1 MQINYVKILLPA
13 FFYCLF
19 GWCISTPVQAQRVVA
34 IFDFDGESCGD
45 YDDANEDVMLFR
57 DVFGHE
63 EDGGW
68 ERFTYDEID
77 SAAEFLE
84 GTCLLYIEGLCD
96 TTTFQNFYDT
106 YRDNIENYVELGGKL
121 QVNTVTAERYY
132 IGFDS
137 IYISKHASGV
147 SYVYTKY
154 QSIVRAPFY
163 VNLEKEFSAT
173 DYHDFAWS
181 SVTGFGFDTLTLDT
195 TLHSLGGIPFDDR
208 VTLGLKYWSQGQ
220 VIISAFFIHEDWE
233 DLRLDYRN
241 LRRNILYYLSGCV
254 RGTQNAGIYH
264 LLSPTPECNLTNAE
278 ELRVMVYNYG
288 YDTIYN
294 IEACYRIEGGTTTCE
309 LFPITLPP
317 QGFDTL
323 VFTTPAD
330 LSLCGYNTIEAWTHI
345 PGDSDLSN
353 DTLSWEL
360 RNICALITD
369 SGIPDTVCI
378 TAPVIQAHPQA
389 GQGTWSGV
397 GIVDEELGLFDP
409 ALVGDDNYTVITYTY
424 NMPIDYNMYPI
435 DFEMPELEDPNYL
448 EMEDLDIEEVAFGFR
463 FQYFNQQ
470 FENGYLS
477 SDGFINLN
485 DTVYDSSPATNEY
498 PNMVA
503 FCGSNLMPNIS
514 GETKIETQGDAP
526 NRRFIIHFDDV
537 YTWLVPGQTMNVAA
551 ILYEQDGTIE
561 FQVDKIPA
569 LLSPGLAFWMYI
581 NNEDYTLAYNTAGT
595 NDLSFN
601 KWSDGANDTAFR
613 FEPILCSRTI
623 TDTIFVTG
631 NVSVPVL
638 GNDTTFC
645 PGGELTIG
653 TNYPG
658 TGHLWNTGDTT
669 SHITITEGGTYTLQ
683 LHYGPGDC
691 WLYDTITVTAEEQDL
706 YEDVLGTDTTL
717 CSGDSLT
724 IELPEGYL
732 SYAWGSGT
740 TDSSLVIT
748 ETEVIALELEYQ
760 SGCSLYDTLSVN
772 IREPIEVTFEV
783 TPSPD
788 SGPGGNIIV
797 LPSNGTP
804 PYTIVWNDAFLSGDT
819 IIGTWPGTYILTV
832 TDANGCSVVDTVMVP
847 IGTYL
852 SNEAQSILVYPNPFN
867 DMLSIYT
874 DIREGHL
881 SVYDMNGS
889 AVLSKTQFSENITL
903 STALWPAGMY
913 MMKLEGSDFFRMFLI
928 VRN

>member
-1 MQINYVKILLPA
+1 MQNIYVKYFSARSVWFCVLV
-13 FFYCLF
+13 
-19 GWCISTPVQAQRVVA
+19 CIFSPKISAQRIVA
-34 IFDFDGESCGD
+34 IHQYEGTTCDETAIHPD
-45 YDDANEDVMLFR
+45 EDITLFR
-57 DVFGHE
+57 QVFGHE
-63 EDGGW
+63 FLGGW
-68 ERFTYDEID
+68 ERFTYDEIET
-77 SAAEFLE
+77 STEFLD
-84 GTCLLYIEGLCD
+84 GTCLLYLDGFCD
-96 TTTFQNFYDT
+96 KDAFSAFY
-106 YRDNIENYVELGGKL
+106 ELYYDSIQQFVFNGGNL
-121 QVNTVTAERYY
+121 YINTQGEFYY
-132 IGFDS
+132 GFDS
-137 IYISKHASGV
+137 VECIWNGSASAFIY
-147 SYVYTKY
+147 
-154 QSIVRAPFY
+154 
-163 VNLEKEFSAT
+163 
-173 DYHDFAWS
+173 
-181 SVTGFGFDTLTLDT
+181 DTLNPLVRGPFVVPFGYFSSDGGYFFNGSFSSPGEIDLLLRDT
-195 TLHSLGGIPFDDR
+195 VPYGDDYPMVRFDWGQGEVVLSSFFQHKWEE
-208 VTLGLKYWSQGQ
+208 VTEEYK
-220 VIISAFFIHEDWE
+220 
-233 DLRLDYRN
+233 N

-264 LLSPTPECNLTNAE
+264 VLSPMPECNLTNAE
-278 ELRVMVYNYG
+278 ELQVMVYNFG

-294 IEACYRIEGGTTTCE
+294 IDACYRIEGGTTTCE
-309 LFPITLPP
+309 LFPIILPP
-317 QGFDTL
+317 QDFDTL

-330 LSLCGYNTIEAWTHI
+330 LSQCGYNTIEAWTQV
-345 PGDSDLSN
+345 PGDSDLYN
-353 DTLSWEL
+353 DTLTHEL
-360 RNICALITD
+360 LNICALLSD

-378 TAPVIQAHPQA
+378 SAPIIQAKPQA
-389 GQGTWSGV
+389 GHGTWSGV
-397 GIVDEELGLFDP
+397 GIIDEELGLFDP
-409 ALVGDDNYTVITYTY
+409 ALVGEDNYSVITYSY
-424 NMPIDYNMYPI
+424 DMPIDYTWYTIPYDMPDLIDPI
-435 DFEMPELEDPNYL
+435 NVDVEDY
-448 EMEDLDIEEVAFGFR
+448 DADSVAFGFD
-463 FQYFNQQ
+463 FSYFNQT
-470 FENGYLS
+470 FDHGYICSNGFLKLGYS
-477 SDGFINLN
+477 WCVIW
-485 DTVYDSSPATNEY
+485 PAMATI
-498 PNMVA
+498 PNIISLV
-503 FCGSNLMPNIS
+503 GSNLIPAWA
-514 GETKIETQGDAP
+514 GDVWAETQGAAP
-526 NRRFIIHFDDV
+526 NRKFIFYFEDV
-537 YTWLVPGQTMNVAA
+537 FSWEDWTTTVNAAA
-551 ILYEQDGTIE
+551 ILYEKDGAIE
-561 FQVDKIPA
+561 FHTHRIPEVEA
-569 LLSPGLAFWMYI
+569 GGYWQYI
-581 NNEDYTLAYNTAGT
+581 CNEDSTIYYKTLN
-595 NDLSFN
+595 LR
-601 KWSDGANDTAFR
+601 DGANDTAFR

-631 NVSVPVL
+631 DVSVPVL

-658 TGHLWNTGDTT
+658 TGHLWNTGYTT

-706 YEDVLGTDTTL
+706 YEDVLGSDTTL
-717 CSGDSLT
+717 CDGDSLT
-724 IELPEGYL
+724 IELPNGYL
-732 SYAWGSGT
+732 SYIWGSGT
-740 TDSSLVIT
+740 TDSTLLIT
-748 ETEVIALELEYQ
+748 DAQVVSVELEYA
-760 SGCSLYDTLSVN
+760 SGCSLYDSIN
-772 IREPIEVTFEV
+772 IGYHNAILVDFEV